1 MTLWFSRGSADL
13 PLIQHKK
20 IIVEYFKGEK
30 TPKHFIV
37 NIGDR
42 CFRFITPILIC
53 VTTSYMDS
61 VVLDFLG
68 DEAKESDDTA
78 HGKDEYVE

>member
-1 MTLWFSRGSADL
+1 M
-13 PLIQHKK
+13 
-20 IIVEYFKGEK
+20 
-30 TPKHFIV
+30 